1 MSLTYKTVK
10 HGRQPWGRRYTQYYW
25 NGLFLP
31 LTFKFYAEIFYEK
44 DPNTTHGVP
53 AEGDFGDVD
62 RPGVTALRELW
73 DRWTEGLWQEVIQ
86 SEEGG
91 WGPNH
96 YIGSQY
102 VIGPGYFGQNSY
114 IESDVNEFEII
125 RLWTAPWMYKEV

>member
-1 MSLTYKTVK
+1 MSLTSKTVK
-10 HGRQPWGRRYTQYYW
+10 HGRAPCGRSYTQYYW
-25 NGLFLP
+25 NGVFLP
-31 LTFKFYAEIFYEK
+31 LSFKYYEDIFYEK
-44 DPNTTHGVP
+44 DSNTSKGLP
-53 AEGDFGDVD
+53 SEGFFDDAK

-73 DRWTEGLWQEVIQ
+73 KKSADGLWRDVIQ